1 MSALDAYER
10 RLLEGWEEVFK
21 RGQLSFWVLLALRD
35 GPKHM
40 ARVREWIAEI
50 TGGAVTVEERSLYRA
65 LQRFQDS
72 ELVTSTAVPSEK
84 GPDRKRYELAPVGDR
99 VLSAF
104 IDRDIRLFLSPEVTR
119 LLGSPAEQDRE
130 D

>member
-10 RLLEGWEEVFK
+10 KLLDSWEEVFK
-21 RGQLSFWVLLALRD
+21 RGQLSFWILLALRD

-72 ELVTSTAVPSEK
+72 ELVTSTAVASAK

-119 LLGSPAEQDRE
+119 LLGSPAEHGWD